1 MSLRLWLGLRW
12 IVDMFANLNLVSFY
26 CIFFPQLSDQASI
39 IFDETVHHDRLV
51 INFEVPSDPLSLVA
65 YIEHCRMKL
74 WDNAFPTF
82 FRGQDAFNKTH
93 DFEGFNGTD
102 LIVRRVLFW

>member
-1 MSLRLWLGLRW
+1 MC
-12 IVDMFANLNLVSFY
+12 AP
-26 CIFFPQLSDQASI
+26 FFPQISDQASI
-39 IFDETVHHDRLV
+39 IYEETVRQDRLV
-51 INFEVPSDPLSLVA
+51 INFELPTEPLSLVA
-65 YIEHCRMKL
+65 YIEDCRMKL

-102 LIVRRVLFW
+102 LIVRRVLFRYDFPFAY